1 MKRAL
6 QNPNCFCAL
15 TLLLIPIHL
24 IGCCVNAVHSIDKG
38 YGHSYP
44 PDAYVLMG
52 AWLAIVA
59 AIDLSLLC
67 GGRFAFSAGLRRY
80 WLLSAAV
87 LAVTVPILLWDAP
100 ETLRNLIALP
110 LMLSP
115 YGILFPLL
123 EGFFAREF
131 AAGCSQILF
140 LFSLLQWALCRFSKG
155 GRAQERT

>member
-1 MKRAL
+1 MKRTL
-6 QNPNCFCAL
+6 QNPKLFCGL

-52 AWLAIVA
+52 AWLVIVA
-59 AIDLSLLC
+59 VLDLSLLC
-67 GGRFAFSAGLRRY
+67 GRSFPFAAALRRY
-80 WLLSAAV
+80 WLFSAAV
-87 LAVTVPILLWDAP
+87 LAIMAAIMLLDAP
-100 ETLRNLIALP
+100 ETLRNLLLLP

-131 AAGCSQILF
+131 AAGCSQVLF
-140 LFSLLQWALCRFSKG
+140 LFSLLQWALFRFSKG
-155 GRAQERT
+155 GRTSG